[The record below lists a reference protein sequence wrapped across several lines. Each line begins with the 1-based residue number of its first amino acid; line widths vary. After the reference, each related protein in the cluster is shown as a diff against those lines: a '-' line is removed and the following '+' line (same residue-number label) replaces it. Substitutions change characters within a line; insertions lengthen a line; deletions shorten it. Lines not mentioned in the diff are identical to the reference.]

1 MFAMLLFFFLGK
13 EMRTLS
19 FIHILVFW
27 VMASCGLVTN
37 VPLKAW

>member
-1 MFAMLLFFFLGK
+1 MLLFFNLGK

-27 VMASCGLVTN
+27 VMASCGLVTI